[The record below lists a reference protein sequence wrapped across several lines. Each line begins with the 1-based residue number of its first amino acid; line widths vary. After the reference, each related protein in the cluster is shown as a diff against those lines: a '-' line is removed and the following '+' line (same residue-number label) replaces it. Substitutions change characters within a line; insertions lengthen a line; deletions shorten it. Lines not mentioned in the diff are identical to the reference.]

1 LKSNNT
7 IVETED
13 LVKVYYTGGIRFEA
27 LRGVSVRME
36 KGELV
41 SVLGP
46 SGSGKSTLLHM
57 MGLLDRP
64 SSGKVFL
71 ESEDTSKLSEDKLAI
86 MRNQRIGF
94 VFQAY
99 NLIHRLNV
107 VENVALPLVSRGINP
122 AKRREEAMK
131 MLDSVGLA
139 SKYENKP
146 TELSGGEQQ
155 RVAIAR
161 ALITYPRIVFGDELT
176 GNLDSKTA
184 MQIMKV
190 INDVNETLGTTFVL
204 VTHNP
209 EVAGA
214 TRRRIIVRD
223 GLIERD
229 ERTGGELKI
238 DS

>member
-1 LKSNNT
+1 MKGNNT
-7 IVETED
+7 LVETQD
-13 LVKVYYTGGIRFEA
+13 LVKIYEIGGIRFEA
-27 LRGVSVRME
+27 LRGVTIRME

-41 SVLGP
+41 SILGP

-64 SSGKVFL
+64 SSGRVFY
-71 ESEDTSKLSEDKLAI
+71 EGEDTSQLSEDKLAI

-94 VFQAY
+94 IFQAY
-99 NLIHRLNV
+99 NLVNRLNV
-107 VENVALPLVSRGINP
+107 VENVALPLVSRGMDPETRNND
-122 AKRREEAMK
+122 AMK

-139 SKYENKP
+139 SKYKNKP
-146 TELSGGEQQ
+146 SELSGGEQQ

-184 MQIMKV
+184 MQIMKM
-190 INDVNETLGTTFVL
+190 INDVNATLGTTFVL

-209 EVAGA
+209 ELANA
-214 TRRRIIVRD
+214 TRRRIVVRD
-223 GLIERD
+223 GLIEQD
-229 ERTGGELKI
+229 ERIGGNNN
-238 DS
+238 

>member
-1 LKSNNT
+1 MSDNV

-13 LVKVYYTGGIRFEA
+13 LVKIYETGGTRFEA
-27 LRGVSVRME
+27 LRGVSIRME

-64 SSGKVFL
+64 SSGRVFY
-71 ESEDTSKLSEDKLAI
+71 EGEDTSKLSEDKLAI
-86 MRNQRIGF
+86 IRNQRIGF
-94 VFQAY
+94 IFQAF
-99 NLIHRLNV
+99 NLVHRLNV
-107 VENVALPLVSRGINP
+107 VENVALPLVSRGIARTTRSDN
-122 AKRREEAMK
+122 AMK

-139 SKYENKP
+139 SKYKNKP
-146 TELSGGEQQ
+146 SELSGGEQQ

-161 ALITYPRIVFGDELT
+161 ALVTYPRIVFGDEIT

-184 MQIMKV
+184 MQIMKL
-190 INDVNETLGTTFVL
+190 ISDVNANLGTTFVI

-209 EVAGA
+209 ELADA

-223 GLIERD
+223 GQIERD
-229 ERTGGELKI
+229 ERMGGIEN
-238 DS
+238 

>member
-1 LKSNNT
+1 LNSNNT
-7 IVETED
+7 IVETRD
-13 LVKVYYTGGIRFEA
+13 LVKVYHTGGVRFEA

-64 SSGKVFL
+64 SSGQVFL
-71 ESEDTSKLSEDKLAI
+71 EGKDTSKLSEDKRAI
-86 MRNQRIGF
+86 MRNRRIGF

-107 VENVALPLVSRGINP
+107 VENVALPLISRGISP
-122 AKRREEAMK
+122 IKRREEAMK
-131 MLDSVGLA
+131 VLDSVGLS
-139 SKYENKP
+139 SKYRNKP
-146 TELSGGEQQ
+146 SELSGGEQQ

-161 ALITYPRIVFGDELT
+161 ALVTYPRIVFGDELT
-176 GNLDSKTA
+176 GNLDSKTS
-184 MQIMKV
+184 MQIMKMV
-190 INDVNETLGTTFVL
+190 NDVNATFGTTFVL

-209 EVAGA
+209 ELANA
-214 TRRRIIVRD
+214 TRRRILVRD

-229 ERTGGELKI
+229 ELTGGG
-238 DS
+238 D

>member
-7 IVETED
+7 LIETED
-13 LVKVYYTGGIRFEA
+13 LVKVYEIGGIRFEA
-27 LRGVSVRME
+27 LRGVTIRME

-41 SVLGP
+41 SILGP

-64 SSGKVFL
+64 SSGRVFY
-71 ESEDTSKLSEDKLAI
+71 EGEDTSQLSEDKLAV

-94 VFQAY
+94 IFQAY
-99 NLIHRLNV
+99 NLINRLNV
-107 VENVALPLVSRGINP
+107 VENVALPLVSRGMDPETRNND
-122 AKRREEAMK
+122 AMK

-139 SKYENKP
+139 SKYKNKP
-146 TELSGGEQQ
+146 SELSGGEQQ

-190 INDVNETLGTTFVL
+190 IIDVNATLGTTFVL

-209 EVAGA
+209 ELANE
-214 TRRRIIVRD
+214 TRRRIVVRD
-223 GLIERD
+223 GLIEKD
-229 ERTGGELKI
+229 ERIGGNNN
-238 DS
+238 

>member
-1 LKSNNT
+1 MKSNNT
-7 IVETED
+7 LVETQD
-13 LVKVYYTGGIRFEA
+13 LVKIYEIGGIRFEA
-27 LRGVSVRME
+27 LRGVTIRME

-41 SVLGP
+41 SILGP

-64 SSGKVFL
+64 SSGRVFY
-71 ESEDTSKLSEDKLAI
+71 EGEDTSQLSEDKLAI

-94 VFQAY
+94 IFQAY
-99 NLIHRLNV
+99 NLVNRLNV
-107 VENVALPLVSRGINP
+107 VENVALPLVSRGMDPETRNND
-122 AKRREEAMK
+122 AMK

-139 SKYENKP
+139 SKYKNKP
-146 TELSGGEQQ
+146 SELSGGEQQ

-184 MQIMKV
+184 MQIMKM
-190 INDVNETLGTTFVL
+190 INDVNATLGTTFVL

-209 EVAGA
+209 ELANA
-214 TRRRIIVRD
+214 TRRRIVVRD
-223 GLIERD
+223 GLIEQD
-229 ERTGGELKI
+229 ERIGGNNN
-238 DS
+238 

>member
-1 LKSNNT
+1 MKSNNV
-7 IVETED
+7 IVEAED
-13 LVKVYYTGGIRFEA
+13 LVKIYHTGGTRFEA
-27 LRGVSVRME
+27 LRGVSLRME

-41 SVLGP
+41 SILGP

-64 SSGKVFL
+64 SSGRVFY
-71 ESEDTSKLSEDKLAI
+71 EGEDTSKLSEDKLAI

-94 VFQAY
+94 IFQAF
-99 NLIHRLNV
+99 NLVHRLNV
-107 VENVALPLVSRGINP
+107 VENVALPLVSRGIDPKTRNDS
-122 AKRREEAMK
+122 AMK

-139 SKYENKP
+139 SKYKNKP
-146 TELSGGEQQ
+146 SELSGGEQQ

-161 ALITYPRIVFGDELT
+161 ALVTYPRIVFGDEVT

-184 MQIMKV
+184 MHIMKL
-190 INDVNETLGTTFVL
+190 INEVNETLGTTFVI

-209 EVAGA
+209 ELADA

-223 GLIERD
+223 GLIEQD
-229 ERTGGELKI
+229 ERTGDMKN
-238 DS
+238 

>member
-1 LKSNNT
+1 MKSNNT
-7 IVETED
+7 LVETQD
-13 LVKVYYTGGIRFEA
+13 LVKIYEIGGIRFEA
-27 LRGVSVRME
+27 LRGVTIRME

-41 SVLGP
+41 SILGP

-64 SSGKVFL
+64 SSGRVFY
-71 ESEDTSKLSEDKLAI
+71 EGEDTSQLSEDKLAI

-94 VFQAY
+94 IFQAY
-99 NLIHRLNV
+99 NLVNRLNV
-107 VENVALPLVSRGINP
+107 VENVALPLVSRGMDPETRNND
-122 AKRREEAMK
+122 AMK

-139 SKYENKP
+139 SKYKNKP
-146 TELSGGEQQ
+146 SELSGGEQQ

-161 ALITYPRIVFGDELT
+161 ALVTYPRIVFGDELT

-190 INDVNETLGTTFVL
+190 INDVNATLGTTFVL

-209 EVAGA
+209 ELANA
-214 TRRRIIVRD
+214 TRRRIVVRD
-223 GLIERD
+223 GLIEQD
-229 ERTGGELKI
+229 ERIGGNNN
-238 DS
+238 

>member
-1 LKSNNT
+1 LKSNNV
-7 IVETED
+7 IVEAED
-13 LVKVYYTGGIRFEA
+13 LVKIYHTGGTRFEA
-27 LRGVSVRME
+27 LRGVSLRME

-41 SVLGP
+41 SILGP

-64 SSGKVFL
+64 SSGRVFY
-71 ESEDTSKLSEDKLAI
+71 EGEDTSKLSEDKLAI

-94 VFQAY
+94 IFQAF
-99 NLIHRLNV
+99 NLVHRLNV
-107 VENVALPLVSRGINP
+107 VENVALPLVSRGIDPKTRNDS
-122 AKRREEAMK
+122 AMK

-139 SKYENKP
+139 SKYKNKP
-146 TELSGGEQQ
+146 SELSGGEQQ

-161 ALITYPRIVFGDELT
+161 ALVTYPRIVFGDEVT

-184 MQIMKV
+184 MHIMKL
-190 INDVNETLGTTFVL
+190 INEVNETLGTTFVI

-209 EVAGA
+209 ELADA

-223 GLIERD
+223 GLIEQD
-229 ERTGGELKI
+229 ERTGDMKN
-238 DS
+238 